1 MNKII
6 TIGREFG
13 SGGRTIAKKTAEKL
27 NIPCYDSELLTKIA
41 EESGFAKDFVEE
53 KGENTSF
60 NSIIAKG
67 LSGWSGYTN
76 KSAEDYLWQ
85 AQRKVILDI
94 ADKESCIIVGRCADY
109 ILKGKADCIS
119 VFIHADLDKRAKRI
133 VSVYGESNES
143 PEKRLKDKDKRRSA
157 FYYYH
162 TDMKWGDV
170 HNYQVALDSGELG
183 IEKCVDIIAGL
194 YECKEDDR

>member
-13 SGGRTIAKKTAEKL
+13 SGGRTIAKMTAEKL

-41 EESGFAKDFVEE
+41 EESGFDKKFVEE
-53 KGENTSF
+53 KGENTSL

-67 LSGWSGYTN
+67 LSGWNGYTN

-85 AQRKVILDI
+85 AQKKVILDI
-94 ADKESCIIVGRCADY
+94 ADRESCIIVGRCADFL
-109 ILKGKADCIS
+109 LKGRKECIN
-119 VFIHADLDKRAKRI
+119 VFIHADMDKRAERI
-133 VSVYGESNES
+133 VSVYGEGKDA

-170 HNYQVALDSGELG
+170 HNYHISLDSGKLG
-183 IEKCVDIIAGL
+183 FEKCVDIITKL
-194 YECKEDDR
+194 Y

>member
-13 SGGRTIAKKTAEKL
+13 SGGRTIAKMTAEKL

-41 EESGFAKDFVEE
+41 EDSGFDKNFVEE
-53 KGENTSF
+53 NGENTSL
-60 NSIIAKG
+60 NSVIAKG
-67 LSGWSGYTN
+67 LSGWNGYAN
-76 KSAEDYLWQ
+76 KSADDYLWQ
-85 AQRKVILDI
+85 SQKKVILDI
-94 ADKESCIIVGRCADY
+94 ANKESCIIVGRCADF
-109 ILKGKADCIS
+109 ILKEKADCLS
-119 VFIHADLDKRAKRI
+119 VFIHADMEKRAKRI
-133 VSVYGESNES
+133 VSVYGESDES

-170 HNYQVALDSGELG
+170 HNYHVALDSGVLG
-183 IEKCVDIIAGL
+183 FEKCVDIITAL
-194 YECKEDDR
+194 YKN